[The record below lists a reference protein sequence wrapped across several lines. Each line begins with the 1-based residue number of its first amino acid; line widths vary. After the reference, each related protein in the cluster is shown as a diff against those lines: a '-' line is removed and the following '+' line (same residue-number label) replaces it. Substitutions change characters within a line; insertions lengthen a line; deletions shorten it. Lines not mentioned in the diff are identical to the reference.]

1 MSAGYII
8 RKTKKDFR
16 KGPVNGIKVYLKKKK
31 KENCNMLMNKI
42 EIFLKKKNKKRQYG
56 HECYN
61 NLPED
66 EKQRLVEYRK
76 KLLAG

>member
-31 KENCNMLMNKI
+31 KRKLQYAHEQNRNLS
-42 EIFLKKKNKKRQYG
+42 EEKNKKRQYE